1 MPVHIM
7 NVNICDKDGLIQVA
21 RTDPFVGE
29 LRVERSAMAGRIGRT
44 ARRGS
49 KRSKRYVFN

>member
-1 MPVHIM
+1 MPAHIM

-29 LRVERSAMAGRIGRT
+29 LSASSHGGEDREDSEAGVEQTYLQIT
-44 ARRGS
+44 
-49 KRSKRYVFN
+49 